1 MKKLLLISAATL
13 VLAACGSKD
22 DDVAAPSDVPA
33 YGNENGGGIADD
45 DVDLVELPDAQAAMI
60 AAAGSDT
67 IYFATDQYNIEMD
80 ARATL
85 EAQARWLIANPNVN
99 ASIEGHADERGTREY
114 NLALGER
121 RANAARE
128 VLASMG
134 VPNDRLTVVSW
145 GKERPVALGSNE
157 QAYAQNRR
165 AVTVIVR

>member
-13 VLAACGSKD
+13 ALAACGSKD
-22 DDVAAPSDVPA
+22 DDVIGPSETPA
-33 YGNENGGGIADD
+33 YETPSNTVADND
-45 DVDLVELPDAQAAMI
+45 LDLVELPDAQAALI

-67 IYFATDQYNIEMD
+67 IYFATDQYNLEMD

-114 NLALGER
+114 NLGLGER

-128 VLASMG
+128 YLASMG
-134 VPNDRLTVVSW
+134 VPNNRMTVISW

>member
-1 MKKLLLISAATL
+1 MKKLLFISAATL
-13 VLAACGSKD
+13 VLAACGTKD
-22 DDVAAPSDVPA
+22 DAVIAPSETA
-33 YGNENGGGIADD
+33 YDAPSTTVADD
-45 DVDLVELPDAQAAMI
+45 DVDLIELPNAQAAMI

-67 IYFATDQYNIEMD
+67 IYFATDQYNLEMD

-85 EAQARWLIANPNVN
+85 EAQARWLIDNPTVN

-121 RANAARE
+121 RANAARDY
-128 VLASMG
+128 LASMG
-134 VPNDRLTVVSW
+134 VPNNRLTVVSW

-157 QAYAQNRR
+157 QAWAQNRR